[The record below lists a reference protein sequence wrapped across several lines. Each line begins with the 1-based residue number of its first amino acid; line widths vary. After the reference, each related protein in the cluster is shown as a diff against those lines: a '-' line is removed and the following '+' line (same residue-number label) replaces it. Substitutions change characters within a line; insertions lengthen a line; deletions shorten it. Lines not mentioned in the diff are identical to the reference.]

1 VSSLWVPVRA
11 DRPAVARVSDRRYL
25 KTRRLRS
32 IGESASVELADEIRR
47 KTGWTHGRTRGE
59 PWCPVVCLPS
69 ECGVVSFRVS
79 GSRHDA
85 VARAVIPRPPQPTR
99 SVVPPSLV
107 PRARVADRRPRR
119 HAPPHR
125 ARHTTDGRRCSSFL
139 PS

>member
-25 KTRRLRS
+25 KTRRMRS

-99 SVVPPSLV
+99 SVVPPS
-107 PRARVADRRPRR
+107 RAGRGPAS
-119 HAPPHR
+119 ATHR